1 MVSLLEEREGAH
13 AVEGLEALHVRNG
26 QGGDLDVHAADGAAG
41 LRGHVLGKWGG
52 MGRVGVTVGVAGG
65 VAGGGGP
72 AGGPAGG
79 SGGACE
85 GKALDAFCYTAAL
98 TLMTLSAPRKVSN
111 VYLGLSP
118 VSTSRRR

>member
-65 VAGGGGP
+65 VAGGGGHC
-72 AGGPAGG
+72 GWHCGWQWGR
-79 SGGACE
+79 
-85 GKALDAFCYTAAL
+85 L
-98 TLMTLSAPRKVSN
+98 
-111 VYLGLSP
+111 
-118 VSTSRRR
+118 